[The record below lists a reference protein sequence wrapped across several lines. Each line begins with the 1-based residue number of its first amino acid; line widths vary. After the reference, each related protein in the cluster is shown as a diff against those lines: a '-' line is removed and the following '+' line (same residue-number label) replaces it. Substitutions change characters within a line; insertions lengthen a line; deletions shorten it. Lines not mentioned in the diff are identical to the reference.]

1 MRNSKSA
8 LRKAAVWLTAV
19 LIICMSLPL
28 AVSAKGGERKKVRA
42 GWHEPPHFMTDVNG
56 RKTGYSYEYQ
66 RKIAAYVQRLQERV
80 NKEDKFEYAMA
91 VFDCNYL
98 KKINDLHGHDKGDI
112 YLKNACRLICNV
124 FEHSPVFRIGGDEFA
139 AVLMNDDLK
148 NREKLILLFEEKQTE
163 KNSGTEDEWEQIH
176 VAYGIAVYDP
186 SVDGSV
192 EDTIRRA
199 DRAMYEYKAESKAR
213 DEKKEDQ

>member
-1 MRNSKSA
+1 
-8 LRKAAVWLTAV
+8 
-19 LIICMSLPL
+19 
-28 AVSAKGGERKKVRA
+28 
-42 GWHEPPHFMTDVNG
+42 
-56 RKTGYSYEYQ
+56 
-66 RKIAAYVQRLQERV
+66 
-80 NKEDKFEYAMA
+80 
-91 VFDCNYL
+91 
-98 KKINDLHGHDKGDI
+98 
-112 YLKNACRLICNV
+112 
-124 FEHSPVFRIGGDEFA
+124 
-139 AVLMNDDLK
+139 MNDDLK

-213 DEKKEDQ
+213 DEKKEEQ